1 MTQLYATIKSRLCS
15 GYCGT
20 CNVLIL
26 ATKYFI
32 LRHAYGGYVCHE
44 NVIHKAP
51 PPPRPHHTYTLSFF
65 AHSDAL
71 YYDERVGHSTE
82 TDSCD
87 VIRPVPRHLA
97 DDIEPFGIGQFYKKY
112 TEAYG
117 IPVICECH
125 VFFRLVLAMLLDEV
139 VLNVF

>member
-1 MTQLYATIKSRLCS
+1 MHMGATCVMKTSF
-15 GYCGT
+15 
-20 CNVLIL
+20 
-26 ATKYFI
+26 TKHRPHP
-32 LRHAYGGYVCHE
+32 L
-44 NVIHKAP
+44 
-51 PPPRPHHTYTLSFF
+51 PHHTYTLSFF

-139 VLNVF
+139 VLNVFKCLVTMSTVTQRKRKFVT